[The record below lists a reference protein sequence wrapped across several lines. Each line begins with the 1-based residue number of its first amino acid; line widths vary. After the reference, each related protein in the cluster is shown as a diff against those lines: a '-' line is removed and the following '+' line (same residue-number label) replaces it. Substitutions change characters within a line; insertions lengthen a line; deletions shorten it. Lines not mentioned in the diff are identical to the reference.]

1 MDQAVAVGRRIKAVQ
16 KKLRQISDLRSTLSV
31 TGSLSAEQRSKL
43 TTEPQLLMQLAQ
55 LQVCS
60 AK

>member
-1 MDQAVAVGRRIKAVQ
+1 MKLLQ
-16 KKLRQISDLRSTLSV
+16 KKLRQISDLRSTLCV